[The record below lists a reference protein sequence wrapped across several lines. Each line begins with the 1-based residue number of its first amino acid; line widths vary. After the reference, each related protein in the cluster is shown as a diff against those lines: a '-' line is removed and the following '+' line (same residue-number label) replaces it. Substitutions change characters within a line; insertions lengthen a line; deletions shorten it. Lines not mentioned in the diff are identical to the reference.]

1 VDVLMRENS
10 ELRREIVELKVHQFY
25 HFDDGKLKQLIQE
38 LESLRKEVKKQ
49 QQAVTDLQLEN
60 DFLRR
65 TNAQLK
71 LELQKEIQTRTK

>member
-1 VDVLMRENS
+1 LRENN
-10 ELRREIVELKVHQFY
+10 ELRREIVELKVQQFY
-25 HFDDGKLKQLIQE
+25 HFDDGKLKGLIQE

-49 QQAVTDLQLEN
+49 QQTIADLQTQN

-71 LELQKEIQTRTK
+71 LELQK